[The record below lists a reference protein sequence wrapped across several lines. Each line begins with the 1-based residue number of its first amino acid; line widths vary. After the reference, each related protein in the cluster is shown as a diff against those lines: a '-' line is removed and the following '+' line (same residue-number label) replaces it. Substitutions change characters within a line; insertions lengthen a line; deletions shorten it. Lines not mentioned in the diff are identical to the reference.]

1 MSSSAIDT
9 EDVTR
14 FAAGGRAVR
23 SARLRRALIARL
35 LSEQEEGAEE
45 EGGEGIGG
53 EGGDEDRQLVR
64 LLLGSRMLRRKRLR
78 RLLLA
83 HLIRERGGD
92 TEEEE
97 FDEGDEDIGEDG
109 GEDDRRIARLLIGSR
124 MLRRRRVRRAVLAH
138 LMRERGGETEDE
150 FDEGDEDIGEEE
162 GDRDRKF
169 LRLLIGSRV
178 LRRKRVRRA
187 LLARLRRDQ
196 GGGEEEEWD
205 EDEEDIGDEGSD
217 PDRQLARLLLAGRMA
232 KRRRG
237 RRALAAAR
245 FRDEND

>member
-1 MSSSAIDT
+1 MSTSAMDT
-9 EDVTR
+9 EDLTR

-45 EGGEGIGG
+45 EGEEGMTG
-53 EGGDEDRQLVR
+53 EGGDEDRQIVR
-64 LLLGSRMLRRKRLR
+64 LLLGSRMLRRRRLR

-92 TEEEE
+92 TEEE
-97 FDEGDEDIGEDG
+97 FDESDEDIGEDG

-124 MLRRRRVRRAVLAH
+124 LLRRRRVRRAVLAH
-138 LMRERGGETEDE
+138 LLRERGEMEDE
-150 FDEGDEDIGEEE
+150 FDEGDEDLGEEE

-169 LRLLIGSRV
+169 MRMLIGSRV

-187 LLARLRRDQ
+187 LLARLLRDQ
-196 GGGEEEEWD
+196 GEGEEED
-205 EDEEDIGDEGSD
+205 EFDEGDEDIGEESSNT
-217 PDRQLARLLLAGRMA
+217 DRQLARLLVAGRMA

-237 RRALAAAR
+237 RRALAASR
-245 FRDEND
+245 LRDENY